1 MKNKK
6 VIISIILTS
15 IVLIALVVISTTQAY
30 FNNDIYAKNP
40 TEYQSG
46 LLSIEALS
54 KSNNIS
60 LDNTLPMSDDDGLQT
75 TPYVFTIKNN
85 GNVDYKFNIKL
96 LSTSEN
102 TFSPEYIKLKIDDE
116 GVRTLSSLTD
126 SIIKQDVILPA
137 GETIDISIR
146 IWLSSE
152 TKNTEIGK
160 TFNSKIV
167 IDGQSV
173 YTSTNSDP
181 YRTYKITYNANGGS
195 GELSSQTK
203 IQGTALTLSSITP
216 TKENYTFL
224 GWSTSSTATT
234 ATYQPGD
241 TFTIDQNTTLYAVWE
256 SDVVTYTVVLR
267 IYRNEMTTLTTQE
280 VESGSLFN
288 YTITEENTLKYNY
301 DSVSCTNDQTITTSL
316 LNNVRTVTIS
326 SVTADTEC
334 TIYYSKIGGGGQE
347 TS

>member
-46 LLSIEALS
+46 LLSIEAVS

-85 GNVDYKFNIKL
+85 GNIDYKFNVKL

-116 GVRTLSSLTD
+116 EIKTLSSLTN

-146 IWLSSE
+146 VWLSSD

-173 YTSTNSDP
+173 YTSTNTDINTP
-181 YRTYKITYNANGGS
+181 IT
-195 GELSSQTK
+195 
-203 IQGTALTLSSITP
+203 
-216 TKENYTFL
+216 
-224 GWSTSSTATT
+224 
-234 ATYQPGD
+234 
-241 TFTIDQNTTLYAVWE
+241 
-256 SDVVTYTVVLR
+256 
-267 IYRNEMTTLTTQE
+267 
-280 VESGSLFN
+280 
-288 YTITEENTLKYNY
+288 
-301 DSVSCTNDQTITTSL
+301 
-316 LNNVRTVTIS
+316 
-326 SVTADTEC
+326 
-334 TIYYSKIGGGGQE
+334 
-347 TS
+347 